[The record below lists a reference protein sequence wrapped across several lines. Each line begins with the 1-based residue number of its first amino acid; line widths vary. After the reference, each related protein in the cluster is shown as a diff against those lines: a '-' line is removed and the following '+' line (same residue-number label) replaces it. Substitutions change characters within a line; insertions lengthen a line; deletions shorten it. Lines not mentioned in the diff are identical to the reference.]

1 MDYTRE
7 AVIDYYKRKYPFFDE
22 EDIEIMYDCAYD
34 IMLNLRYPTAND
46 IFEIPESYM
55 RKHRTWIFRC
65 IKDHIDKEGMGNATS
80 YSENGVSITF
90 DKSGVSED
98 LINEIT
104 PMAKIGVVSL

>member
-7 AVIDYYKRKYPFFDE
+7 EVVDYYKRKYSFMDD

-34 IMLNLRYPTAND
+34 IMLNLRYPTQD
-46 IFEIPESYM
+46 IFEIPENFL

-65 IKDHIDKEGMGNATS
+65 IQEHIDKEGMGNATS

-90 DKSGVSED
+90 DKSGLSKD
-98 LINEIT
+98 ILSEIT
-104 PMAKIGVVSL
+104 PLAKIGVVSL